1 MTAERLPDYAGLRER
16 TDAPSGSSWGLLGD
30 LGTIGLLT
38 AARVRDGVGCVVTG
52 DVYNLDWSINAFDPP
67 TSATRHPARHHI
79 FQKRPTH
86 RDDYLDSLY
95 LQSTTQIDGLRHHA
109 HPESGFYNGT
119 EPEKLVEDGGPLGID
134 VWAEHGIV
142 GRGVLLDVDRHLVA
156 TRGSGLDHA
165 GGESF
170 PVGLLAA
177 VAEAQGVAL
186 RSGDIVLIRTGWAE
200 HYFEGMT
207 PAEREA
213 FPGSLRCSGLA
224 QSEEAVGWLWDQG
237 VSLLVADNIA
247 VEAVPPVPSSDFARV
262 SPDGRLHPV
271 LIAKLGLPLGEL
283 WRLDDLAA
291 ACERD
296 GRYDMLVVA
305 SPLNLRGGVGSPAN
319 AVAIR

>member
-1 MTAERLPDYAGLRER
+1 MSGGRLPSYEQLKTR
-16 TDAPSGSSWGLLGD
+16 TEAPSGTSWGLLGD

-38 AARVRDGVGCVVTG
+38 ASRVREAVKCVVTG
-52 DVYNLDWSINAFDPP
+52 DVYNLDWPINAFDPP
-67 TSATRHPARHHI
+67 TSATRRPAQHHI

-95 LQSTTQIDGLRHHA
+95 LQSTTQIDGLRHQGHI
-109 HPESGFYNGT
+109 EVGFYNGT
-119 EPEKLVEDGGPLGID
+119 AAEELVEDGGPLGVD

-156 TRGSGLDHA
+156 TRGAGLHHA
-165 GGESF
+165 DGESF
-170 PVGLLAA
+170 PIGLLAA
-177 VAEAQGVAL
+177 VAEAQRVKL
-186 RSGDIVLIRTGWAE
+186 RSGDILLVRTGWAE

-207 PAEREA
+207 EAERA
-213 FPGSLRCSGLA
+213 ALPGALRCSGLA

-237 VSLLVADNIA
+237 ISLLISDNIA
-247 VEAVPPVPSSDFARV
+247 VEAVPPVPSSEFARV

-291 ACERD
+291 ACDRD
-296 GRYDMLVVA
+296 SRYEMLVVA